1 MGLQLEDIVALRWS
15 QVDWKRGCLC
25 LPKRKD
31 IPLTR
36 GVLTALKEC
45 VDQAQGGTFVLTA
58 L

>member
-1 MGLQLEDIVALRWS
+1 MQLEDIVALRWS

-45 VDQAQGGTFVLTA
+45 VDQAQGGTFVPPA